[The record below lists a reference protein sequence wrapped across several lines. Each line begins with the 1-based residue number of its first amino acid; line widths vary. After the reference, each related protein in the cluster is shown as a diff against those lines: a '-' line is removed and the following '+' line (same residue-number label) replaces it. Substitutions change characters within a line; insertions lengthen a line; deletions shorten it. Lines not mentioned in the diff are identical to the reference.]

1 MTVSNRLAWLLDDLT
16 QRVPHV
22 QHALV
27 LSNDGLVTG
36 ASGGLDRQAAEHL
49 AAVSSGF
56 HSLAKGAGRQF
67 GTGGVRQ
74 TMVEFDEGY
83 LFVTAA
89 GDGSCLSV
97 LSGMAITDAGSAV
110 AAAESLRRPIVV
122 VTSVPVPSGLGTL
135 LVAADTALL
144 ATTPK
149 LSQPPRGAGDLIAAL
164 LFGHMVAGRS
174 VGEALELMRPGDEW
188 IVWVPPQLGYGDRD
202 VGPIPANSVLRFK
215 LVLHSVTP
223 AG

>member
-1 MTVSNRLAWLLDDLT
+1 MTVGNGLAWLLDDLT

-36 ASGGLDRQAAEHL
+36 ASGSLDRPTAEHL

-67 GTGGVRQ
+67 RVGGVRQ

-97 LSGMAITDAGSAV
+97 LSGMEADVGQV
-110 AAAESLRRPIVV
+110 AYEM
-122 VTSVPVPSGLGTL
+122 TL
-135 LVAADTALL
+135 LVH
-144 ATTPK
+144 
-149 LSQPPRGAGDLIAAL
+149 R
-164 LFGHMVAGRS
+164 
-174 VGEALELMRPGDEW
+174 VGEHLGVAPRQPG
-188 IVWVPPQLGYGDRD
+188 VAPSG
-202 VGPIPANSVLRFK
+202 S
-215 LVLHSVTP
+215 
-223 AG
+223 